1 MSRSPVSLTTPQARP
16 VISKRNL
23 FREVY
28 FSLRQH
34 HRRVIA
40 TVASAAIGI
49 FGLVA
54 GIGITRTRDAQT
66 LNRFD
71 ALAATQLTA
80 RVQQSNPASYPVT
93 LPPNAQDRLENIN
106 GIVSAGT
113 YATISLDSSASTS
126 SFGTRTLNQSQLR
139 RAEGEPARRS
149 LSTPVNPTGKAIGP
163 ESRVAAEPSAR
174 GSNASNLDLIAA
186 NALNLNFD
194 LNLNFKPNPNL
205 DPNLEEVPSTFLV
218 RATLRETD
226 ASAQTFPAILRAA
239 SPGLFPTI
247 QVAFTTGRPFTAGNN
262 TNRDHVAV
270 IGSRVANQLGITS
283 LANRPSVYIGNEY
296 FEVLGIVGE
305 NVTKPELVNAVI
317 LPTLTAQQIYTMT
330 DPSIEIRTSI
340 NATNLSADVLTQQIQ
355 LALANANPEAI
366 QVTQPSGLT
375 NIVRDQISGD
385 LNTGFTFLA
394 ALLITLTIA
403 TISISTS
410 SAVEARR
417 HEIGLRRALGAA
429 RKHIR
434 RQIILEA
441 AFTGGIAA
449 IIGTLTGLLA
459 TLYWAQR
466 SQWNVVQDRITI
478 PAALIAG
485 PLLGIL
491 GGIWPA
497 WKASRQQ
504 PADTLRSL

>member
-1 MSRSPVSLTTPQARP
+1 MIVTTPQARP

-28 FSLRQH
+28 FSLQQH

-80 RVQQSNPASYPVT
+80 RVQQSNPASYPVS
-93 LPPNAQDRLENIN
+93 LPPNAQDRLESIN

-113 YATISLDSSASTS
+113 YATISLNA
-126 SFGTRTLNQSQLR
+126 
-139 RAEGEPARRS
+139 
-149 LSTPVNPTGKAIGP
+149 PT
-163 ESRVAAEPSAR
+163 ES
-174 GSNASNLDLIAA
+174 
-186 NALNLNFD
+186 
-194 LNLNFKPNPNL
+194 
-205 DPNLEEVPSTFLV
+205 PSTFRV

-226 ASAQTFPAILRAA
+226 AGAQSFPALLRAA

-247 QVAFTTGRPFTAGNN
+247 QAAFTTGRPFTAGNN
-262 TNRDHVAV
+262 TNRDHVAA

-283 LANRPSVYIGNEY
+283 LANRPLVYIGNQH
-296 FEVLGIVGE
+296 FEVLGIVSE
-305 NVTKPELVNAVI
+305 NVTKPELVDTVI
-317 LPTLTAQQIYTMT
+317 LPTLTAQQLYTMT

-340 NATNLSADVLTQQIQ
+340 NATNLPAGFLNQQIQ

-394 ALLITLTIA
+394 ALLIALTIA

-441 AFTGGIAA
+441 AFTGAIAA

-485 PLLGIL
+485 PVLGIL

>member
-28 FSLRQH
+28 FSLQQH

-93 LPPNAQDRLENIN
+93 LPPNAQDRLGNIN

-113 YATISLDSSASTS
+113 YATISLTSSLSANSLGTIRRTQNQLKQAPRSSTADTSASIS
-126 SFGTRTLNQSQLR
+126 EQSLVPTP
-139 RAEGEPARRS
+139 PARAP
-149 LSTPVNPTGKAIGP
+149 LN
-163 ESRVAAEPSAR
+163 SRA
-174 GSNASNLDLIAA
+174 
-186 NALNLNFD
+186 
-194 LNLNFKPNPNL
+194 L
-205 DPNLEEVPSTFLV
+205 DPTESPSTFLV

-226 ASAQTFPAILRAA
+226 AGAQTFPAILRAA
-239 SPGLFPTI
+239 SPGIFPTI
-247 QVAFTTGRPFTAGNN
+247 QAAFTTGRPFTAGNN
-262 TNRDHVAV
+262 TNRDHVAA

-317 LPTLTAQQIYTMT
+317 LPTLTAQQLYTMT

-340 NATNLSADVLTQQIQ
+340 NATNLPADVLTQQIQ
-355 LALANANPEAI
+355 LTLANANPEAI

-375 NIVRDQISGD
+375 NLVRDQISGD

-394 ALLITLTIA
+394 ALLIALTIA

-466 SQWNVVQDRITI
+466 SQWNVVQDRVTI